1 MFSGDVMAQNAI
13 TKAIGEINRTLAE
26 QLHDT
31 GSEADMVSH
40 DAAGLAVDSRGSSN
54 VAKMAD
60 NLAPVGGGE
69 SETPSFTALD
79 QASIDGDAREATL
92 ENKASLKT
100 EETEDDAP
108 SVRSDAKFDA
118 SANDGEKPELG
129 EGGGGGGGAPSL
141 SVPGGANAS
150 GGEDLDT
157 PIINITE
164 PSRSNYSQNESVK
177 GHSGESSAN

>member
-1 MFSGDVMAQNAI
+1 MAQNAI

-40 DAAGLAVDSRGSSN
+40 DAAGLAVDSRASSN

-100 EETEDDAP
+100 EKTEDDAL

-129 EGGGGGGGAPSL
+129 EGGGGGGGGAPSL

>member
-1 MFSGDVMAQNAI
+1 MFDATN
-13 TKAIGEINRTLAE
+13 ETLNFWT
-26 QLHDT
+26 H
-31 GSEADMVSH
+31 
-40 DAAGLAVDSRGSSN
+40 
-54 VAKMAD
+54 
-60 NLAPVGGGE
+60 
-69 SETPSFTALD
+69 F

-100 EETEDDAP
+100 EKTEDDAP

-129 EGGGGGGGAPSL
+129 EGGGGGGGGGAPSL
-141 SVPGGANAS
+141 SVPGGGNVS